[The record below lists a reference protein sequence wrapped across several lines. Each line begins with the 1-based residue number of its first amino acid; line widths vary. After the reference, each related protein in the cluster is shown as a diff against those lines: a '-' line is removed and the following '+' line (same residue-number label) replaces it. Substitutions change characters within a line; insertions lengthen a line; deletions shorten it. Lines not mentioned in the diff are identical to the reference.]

1 MLLIYFQNIV
11 FKESNIKTTS
21 GLGVVF
27 VQRDI
32 LKESFLFQFEK
43 YLDWITNRKPGLDY
57 VGTPSITDV

>member
-32 LKESFLFQFEK
+32 FSFI
-43 YLDWITNRKPGLDY
+43 ITTNNKNLITKIGKRKKDIY
-57 VGTPSITDV
+57 DKN